1 MKELLGKIMQPEATT
16 TTRAEILRRL
26 VPGRYELRDD
36 LGRTLQAES
45 ETSYAPGVAVLVQ
58 AGRIIARAGSAETIK
73 TYEV

>member
-1 MKELLGKIMQPEATT
+1 VKEILGKIMQPEATA
-16 TTRAEILRRL
+16 TTRAAILRRL

-45 ETSYAPGVAVLVQ
+45 DIAYAPGVAVLVLS
-58 AGRIIARAGSAETIK
+58 GRIVARAGNSETIK